1 MDFYT
6 ICKGGLVP
14 WCLGSN
20 SIPQCNSPILI
31 KLVTVKDKDITNVK
45 KLAQKETV
53 FQFKM
58 INMLHCHLPAEG
70 SS

>member
-20 SIPQCNSPILI
+20 STPQCNSPILK

-45 KLAQKETV
+45 KT
-53 FQFKM
+53 
-58 INMLHCHLPAEG
+58 
-70 SS
+70 SSKRNCIST